1 MRTLAYAASLQQ
13 PVLAVHISLT
23 EEEARRFRDYWTL
36 WGDHLPLGIV
46 TSPYLAVVAPL
57 VNYLEALHRQNP
69 DLTLTV
75 ILPEIITQRRR
86 HQLLHDHTPPASAAP
101 CARCPKSSSPPCPST
116 CSSLDGARRVS
127 GEATSGRAR
136 SSAHDAGAGRAAVE
150 AQHRELV
157 ARRRWVRAP
166 RRETLW
172 KWLSAGEALPGSRRC
187 SRWCPPTATLRSS
200 RSRAHGGRSRSRLPH

>member
-1 MRTLAYAASLQQ
+1 MISVVAVSALDLAAMRTLAYAASLQQ

-86 HQLLHDHTPPASAAP
+86 HQLLHDHPPPPPRPAPAAQNP
-101 CARCPKSSSPPCPST
+101 R
-116 CSSLDGARRVS
+116 
-127 GEATSGRAR
+127 
-136 SSAHDAGAGRAAVE
+136 H
-150 AQHRELV
+150 HR
-157 ARRRWVRAP
+157 
-166 RRETLW
+166 
-172 KWLSAGEALPGSRRC
+172 ALPPVVR
-187 SRWCPPTATLRSS
+187 
-200 RSRAHGGRSRSRLPH
+200 